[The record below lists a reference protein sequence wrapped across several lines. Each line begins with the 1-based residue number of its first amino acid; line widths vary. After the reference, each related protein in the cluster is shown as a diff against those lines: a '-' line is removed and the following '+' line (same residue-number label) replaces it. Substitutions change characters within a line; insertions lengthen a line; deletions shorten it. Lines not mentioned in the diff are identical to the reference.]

1 MRKFYSGLL
10 LFTVALLFA
19 GSAFAQTTINYTP
32 VVSSCGNGDITL
44 TGVQIQDV
52 TGIVTA
58 SPNAPRI
65 YYRKNSGTWFSS
77 AGTMTSGSGT
87 DGFWS
92 FVMSESDMGGLA
104 TGNTVEYYVVAQNA
118 TTVTS
123 EPAGVV
129 ATDVNTI
136 TTPPVSPESLTVNA
150 LPTDIGGIPFACEGT
165 TTTLSS
171 SPAGG
176 NWVSSTPAVGTV
188 SSSGVV
194 GGITA
199 GTTAITYTIP
209 STGCFRTRVVTVNQS
224 PSMTTLPDPP
234 VLCGGSTYTFTGT
247 PAGGTW
253 SCAGYTTATV
263 DVSTGVVTAVDG
275 PSAGTTTVTY
285 SLATGCRNITTITV
299 NPTPVINTTIYPMC
313 EGTTRTLS
321 STIAGGTW
329 SVSTPAVATV
339 TSGTGFLSAVS
350 AGTTTVSYTMPVT
363 GCFRTKEVT
372 VNALPTAISGGS
384 EVCAGGSTISLS
396 STPAGGTWQ
405 SSAGA
410 IATINSSTGV
420 LTGMTPGTVNI
431 TYSFTYAPTT
441 ICRTSATITVNAIP
455 ATIGGTG
462 VVCPGNTTTLTDAT
476 AGGTWSSS
484 NTAVASFADNTIGVV
499 TGVSAGTA
507 TVTYMLSP
515 SGCFRTKVV
524 TVNAVPSSISGS
536 LAICEGFTTSL
547 STVTTGG
554 TWSSSNTGVATI
566 NSLSG
571 VASGL
576 SGGTSTITY
585 RVTATGCITTSV
597 LTINSTPA
605 ALTGAT
611 NLCVGGTTTLSSA
624 DAGGTW
630 TSSNT
635 SVATVDASGL
645 VSGMGA
651 GTSTITYTL
660 PTGCIRVATVTV
672 NVMPSAI
679 SGVTVV
685 CDGSTTN
692 LMSTPGGGTWSS
704 SNTSIATV
712 NSSTGVVAGVSG
724 GTAEITYN
732 IGGGVNGCIATTVV
746 TVNPRPAVITGF
758 PSVCIGSITT
768 LSSLTGGGTWTSGNP
783 TVATVD
789 ASGNVT
795 GVVTGTASISYT
807 LATGCARVQPVTV
820 NNIPATVS
828 GPDAVCVGSNAT
840 LVSGPA
846 GGTWSSTD
854 VTLATITSSGVVTG
868 VANGVVTL
876 SYILPSGCF
885 RTKTITVNPLPSAIS
900 GPATVCIGSAI
911 TLSSAPLGGTW
922 ALSVPSVAT
931 IDAGTGVLT
940 GVTAGQTGV
949 TYTNPEGCRVSRV
962 VTVQALPNPITGAS
976 VFCQNT
982 SVLLNSTTTSGTW
995 SSSDPAI
1002 ASVPPGTGYVTGN
1015 LPGTAAISYTLG
1027 TGCYRIK
1034 TVTVN
1039 PIPDVIG
1046 GATHEV
1052 CVGSAITLTNTF
1064 GGGTWSSSTT
1074 GVATVNITSGLVS
1087 GVSAGT
1093 TTITYKLPTGCYT
1106 TDVVTVNSI
1115 PSAITGTASIC
1126 LGSTTVLSSLTS
1138 SGVWMSGNPGVATVD
1153 AFGLV
1158 SSVSAGTATISY
1170 TSPSMCTALKV
1181 VTVNPLP
1188 NAISGSLSV
1197 CTGSTT
1203 ALFNTSGSGTWSS
1216 SNTAVATV
1224 NTAGVVT
1231 GQSAGTAAI
1240 TFTMSTGCFTTAE
1253 VTVNTVPA
1261 TITGVA
1267 VLCAGGSTSTLVSSS
1282 IPGTWS
1288 SSSTTIAT
1296 IGAATGLVTSGAVG
1310 TTTITYTGTNGCITT
1325 RVVTVV
1331 TTPTTPSG
1339 LSSVCQ
1345 GTTMAMSSIPA
1356 GGTWVSSNTAVGT
1369 VSATGLVGGIAPG
1382 VTIIS
1387 YTLSNGCASGTAV
1400 TVDATAS
1407 LTSSATVCVGSTTT
1421 LTYDIT
1427 GGSWLSSNPAVATVG
1442 LTTGDVTGI
1451 VAGTARITYA
1461 LPSGCRTIS
1470 VVTVNG
1476 LPPANTG
1483 TASVCL
1489 GLSTTLSN
1497 TTSGVIWSSSNTG
1510 VATVGSATGI
1520 VVGTGV
1526 GTADIS
1532 ATNPATGCARITQ
1545 VTVNALPTTI
1555 TGASTMCISNTTTLN
1570 TTPAG
1575 GTWTSSTLTVATVG
1589 SVSGVVNGVSAGT
1602 STITYRLSTGC
1613 LATRVVTVLPAPTPI
1628 TGSGNVC
1635 VDGQTGFYTPTMGG
1649 IWSSSNNAIAQV
1661 GTDGVVTGFSTGVA
1675 NISYVLGTTCF
1686 ATKAVTVLPV
1696 VSQITG
1702 VMAVCE
1708 GSNTSLSCLTPGGTW
1723 SSSNT
1728 FAASVNPATGIVT
1741 GHAAGTT
1748 FITYTAPSG
1757 CTDTAIVTVNPVPT
1771 SISGNLNVCLGS
1783 TTALTNLTGTGTWS
1797 TGNPIVAT
1805 IDPTTGIATGVGL
1818 GTARITYTIGTG
1830 CRTVSIITV
1839 SALPASI
1846 TGFTQVC
1853 EGFTVTLGNVTPGG
1867 NWSSSDET
1875 IALISSTGIVTG
1887 VAPGTTTISYT
1898 MPVGCARSVE
1908 VTVNAAPGAIGG
1920 VSDVCLGTTTTL
1932 TAAPAGGA
1940 FTSSDITKAS
1950 VGVTSGVMTGVGV
1963 GTAVISYTLPTGC
1976 RSFTIATVHAL
1987 PGTITGVTNICEGGS
2002 TTLHNTVSGGVW
2014 SSDFISVAYID
2025 PSTGEVTG
2033 NGVGVDTI
2041 RYTLSGGCSTK
2052 ITITVNAAPSAIA
2065 GDVDICSGET
2075 TTLTNS
2081 QVGGTWSS
2089 SNTSVATVGLSSGI
2103 VTGYTAGTT
2112 NITYTVGAGCWSY
2125 VTLVVNQSPS
2135 NITGPHEVCSG
2146 SSIGLFNTVSG
2157 GTWTSNDVTVAPV
2170 DAVTGVVTGGIT
2182 GTATINYMLTG
2193 GCVTNFIVT
2202 VNPLPAP
2209 ITGIDSFCQG
2219 ESSTY
2224 TSLPT
2229 GGIWTSSN
2237 ASVAPINLVTGVATG
2252 VSTGTST
2259 ISYTLLGTG
2268 CYRTMEVTVNA
2279 VPDPI
2284 TGTPYVCVG
2293 STTLLST
2300 LTVGGTWSSI
2310 NTSVALVGSATGLVQ
2325 GLSADTTSVIYT
2337 LPTGCKAS
2345 AVIAVNPLPDNIVGA
2360 DEICVG
2366 SSTTF
2371 TDVTPFGSWSSSHPG
2386 RASIDAATGVITGV
2400 SNGTATITYTLFST
2414 GCYVIKQ
2421 ITVNPLP
2428 PAILGAEYMCL
2439 GTVSFVSNP
2448 IPGGAWSSSDPG
2460 VVAIDGFGNVSA
2472 AGVGTSTITYELGS
2486 ACYITRLLTVEPTLN
2501 PITGPS
2507 SVCEMADITLV
2518 NDFAG
2523 GVWTSSDV
2531 SVATVGTSGIVTGV
2545 VAGVADI
2552 TYATPLANCYVTT
2565 SVTVDPVPVAI
2576 TGTDSVCV
2584 NATTTLGNIT
2594 PGGTWS
2600 SSDVAIVTIDA
2611 AGDATGVAAGS
2622 ALISYTVGSGCTAV
2636 LPIKVKALA
2645 EAGTISGAA
2654 EVCVTATTP
2663 LISNGDAGGT
2673 WSSANT
2679 SIASVGTDGTV
2690 TGVAIGTTVISY
2702 LVENFCSIDTATFEI
2717 LVKPAPD
2724 AGTLSAVSAGLCIGY
2739 TTTVNSTVPGGVW
2752 SSSNTDFATVDAAG
2766 VVSAISA
2773 GTVTISY
2780 TMTNECGVD
2789 VSTINVTVYSLAPV
2803 SKIAVHPDSVVCAN
2817 SQYLNFGAETVPGTG
2832 VTYTWSVVNAEL
2844 FAQSAPDRQNA
2855 LVNFPYS
2862 GTAIVRLTTEVT
2874 STGCI
2879 AVDSF
2884 VVEVS
2889 VDSAITPEV
2898 KYYANELICTD
2909 NTATSYQ
2916 WGYDDA
2922 ATLDSTMIFGAFQQ
2936 SYYLPN
2942 PDFTNRRYWVLV
2954 KHSGCYQKVYF
2965 NAPNSVT
2972 TVAEGSMDVRLF
2984 PNPADSKVNIEV
2996 KGISMN
3002 DKITIRLFDMLGKEI
3017 ETSALVNGKGSIDVA
3032 RLASGVYS
3040 VVFINNG
3047 NKVAARTFVK
3057 N

>member
-19 GSAFAQTTINYTP
+19 GSISAQTISYTA
-32 VVSSCGNGDITL
+32 VVSSCGNGSITL
-44 TGVQIQDV
+44 SSVHITDG
-52 TGIVTA
+52 TGIVIA
-58 SPNAPRI
+58 GANMPRI
-65 YYRKNSGTWFSS
+65 YYRKNSGAWVSS
-77 AGTMTSGSGT
+77 AGSMTSGSAT

-92 FVMSESDMGGLA
+92 FVMSESAMGGLTA
-104 TGNTVEYYVVAQNA
+104 GNTVQYYVIAQNA
-118 TTVTS
+118 TTVAS

-136 TTPPVSPESLTVNA
+136 ITPPVSPESLTVNA
-150 LPTDIGGIPFACEGT
+150 FPTDIGGVPFACEGT

-171 SPAGG
+171 FPAGG
-176 NWVSSTPAVGTV
+176 NWTSSTPATGTV

-194 GGITA
+194 GGIA
-199 GTTAITYTIP
+199 VGTTEITYTIP
-209 STGCFRTRVVTVNQS
+209 STGCFRTRVVTVNQT
-224 PSMTTLPDPP
+224 PTVTTVPDPA
-234 VLCGGSTYTFTGT
+234 VLCRGSSYTFSGV

-253 SCAGYTTATV
+253 STTGYTVANV
-263 DVSTGVVTAVDG
+263 NVSTGAVTTVG
-275 PSAGTTTVTY
+275 GTTTASSTITY
-285 SLATGCRNITTITV
+285 TLGTGCRAVTPITV
-299 NPTPVINTTIYPMC
+299 NGTPVITVSTPPMC
-313 EGTTRTLS
+313 EGTTRSLGANMT
-321 STIAGGTW
+321 GGTW
-329 SVSTPAVATV
+329 SSADNAIASI
-339 TSGTGFLSAVS
+339 TSSTGFLSAVA
-350 AGTTTVSYTMPVT
+350 AGITDISYVMPLT
-363 GCFRTKEVT
+363 GCFTTKEVT
-372 VNALPTAISGGS
+372 VNALPSVITGGPEVCSGSTIAMSSTPAGGTWTSSTSGVAFVNSSTGVVTGNTSGTARITYSFTYAPSAVCVRTTVVTVNPLPAIISGTSSVCVGNTTSLSSATAGGTWSSSDAGVANITDPTMGVITGVSAGTATITYMVSPSGCFRTMVVTVNPLPATIGGTLAICEGLTTTLTNSTGGGTWSSSTTAVATINASTGLVNAMTGGTSTITYRRTSTGCIATSVLTVNSTPAVLSGATNLCVAGTTTLTCTDGGGTWVSSNTSVATIAGTGVVTGVGAGTSVITYTLPTGCIRTTTVTVNVVPSAVSGVMVVCEGSSTNLTSTPGGGTWSSSDAMIASVNSSTGVVTGMSDGTADITYNVGGGVNGCLAIAQVTVNPRPAVLTGFPSVCIGSVTTLFSLTGGGVWTTGHPAIASVDATGNVTGLTTGTASISYTLSTGCARVQAVTVSNIPAPISGLDAVCVGSNISLTSGPGGGTWSSTDVTVATITTTGVLTGVSNGVVTVSYILPTGCFRTKVVTVNPLPTAITGPGTVCVGS
-384 EVCAGGSTISLS
+384 AISLS
-396 STPAGGTWQ
+396 STPAGGTWT
-405 SSAGA
+405 SS
-410 IATINSSTGV
+410 
-420 LTGMTPGTVNI
+420 L
-431 TYSFTYAPTT
+431 
-441 ICRTSATITVNAIP
+441 
-455 ATIGGTG
+455 
-462 VVCPGNTTTLTDAT
+462 
-476 AGGTWSSS
+476 
-484 NTAVASFADNTIGVV
+484 
-499 TGVSAGTA
+499 
-507 TVTYMLSP
+507 
-515 SGCFRTKVV
+515 
-524 TVNAVPSSISGS
+524 
-536 LAICEGFTTSL
+536 
-547 STVTTGG
+547 
-554 TWSSSNTGVATI
+554 
-566 NSLSG
+566 
-571 VASGL
+571 
-576 SGGTSTITY
+576 
-585 RVTATGCITTSV
+585 
-597 LTINSTPA
+597 PA
-605 ALTGAT
+605 AA
-611 NLCVGGTTTLSSA
+611 S
-624 DAGGTW
+624 
-630 TSSNT
+630 
-635 SVATVDASGL
+635 VDA
-645 VSGMGA
+645 
-651 GTSTITYTL
+651 I
-660 PTGCIRVATVTV
+660 
-672 NVMPSAI
+672 
-679 SGVTVV
+679 
-685 CDGSTTN
+685 
-692 LMSTPGGGTWSS
+692 
-704 SNTSIATV
+704 
-712 NSSTGVVAGVSG
+712 
-724 GTAEITYN
+724 
-732 IGGGVNGCIATTVV
+732 
-746 TVNPRPAVITGF
+746 
-758 PSVCIGSITT
+758 
-768 LSSLTGGGTWTSGNP
+768 
-783 TVATVD
+783 
-789 ASGNVT
+789 SGNVT
-795 GVVTGTASISYT
+795 GLTSG
-807 LATGCARVQPVTV
+807 QP
-820 NNIPATVS
+820 NI
-828 GPDAVCVGSNAT
+828 
-840 LVSGPA
+840 
-846 GGTWSSTD
+846 
-854 VTLATITSSGVVTG
+854 
-868 VANGVVTL
+868 
-876 SYILPSGCF
+876 
-885 RTKTITVNPLPSAIS
+885 
-900 GPATVCIGSAI
+900 
-911 TLSSAPLGGTW
+911 
-922 ALSVPSVAT
+922 
-931 IDAGTGVLT
+931 
-940 GVTAGQTGV
+940 
-949 TYTNPEGCRVSRV
+949 TYTNPEGCRVSRTI
-962 VTVQALPNPITGAS
+962 TVQALPNPISGVGILCQNSSIVLGNSSFGGTWTSGNPAVAS
-976 VFCQNT
+976 VL
-982 SVLLNSTTTSGTW
+982 S
-995 SSSDPAI
+995 
-1002 ASVPPGTGYVTGN
+1002 GTGYVTGN
-1015 LPGTAAISYTLG
+1015 LPGTADITYTLSS
-1027 TGCYRIK
+1027 GCFRTK
-1034 TVTVN
+1034 TLTVN
-1039 PIPDVIG
+1039 QIPDVIG
-1046 GATHEV
+1046 SLTNEV
-1052 CVGSAITLTNTF
+1052 CVGSSISLTNTI
-1064 GGGTWSSSTT
+1064 GGGTWSSS
-1074 GVATVNITSGLVS
+1074 ATAIANVNVTSGLVT

-1093 TTITYKLPTGCYT
+1093 ATITYKLSTGCYV
-1106 TDVVTVNSI
+1106 TDIVTVNSL
-1115 PSAITGTASIC
+1115 PTAITGTASFC
-1126 LGSTTVLSSLTS
+1126 LGTTTVLSSLTPA
-1138 SGVWMSGNPGVATVD
+1138 GVWASGNAAVATVD
-1153 AFGLV
+1153 AFGVV

-1170 TSPSMCTALKV
+1170 TSPSMCTALKT
-1181 VTVNPLP
+1181 VTVNALP
-1188 NAISGSLSV
+1188 DAISGTLSL

-1203 ALFNTSGSGTWSS
+1203 SLSNTAGYGTWVSN
-1216 SNTAVATV
+1216 NTAVATV
-1224 NTAGVVT
+1224 NSAGVVT
-1231 GQSAGTAAI
+1231 GQSAGTAVI
-1240 TFTMSTGCFTTAE
+1240 TFTMNTGCFATAE
-1253 VTVNTVPA
+1253 VTVNTIPA

-1267 VLCAGGSTSTLVSSS
+1267 VVCAGGSTTTLSSSS

-1288 SSSTTIAT
+1288 SSNTSIASIDITT
-1296 IGAATGLVTSGAVG
+1296 GVVVSGSVG
-1310 TTTITYTGTNGCITT
+1310 NATITYTANNGCKTT
-1325 RVVTVV
+1325 RNVSVVP
-1331 TTPTTPSG
+1331 TPTVPSG

-1345 GTTMAMSSIPA
+1345 GSTISLASAPG
-1356 GGTWVSSNTAVGT
+1356 GGTWASSNTAVGT
-1369 VSATGLVGGIAPG
+1369 VSTTGLVGGIAPG

-1387 YTLSNGCASGTAV
+1387 YTLSNGCAAGKAV
-1400 TVDATAS
+1400 TVDAVAS
-1407 LTSSATVCVGSTTT
+1407 LTSIASVCVGSTTT

-1427 GGSWLSSNPAVATVG
+1427 GGSWLSGNPAVATVG
-1442 LTTGDVTGI
+1442 LTTGDVTGM
-1451 VAGTARITYA
+1451 VAGTSRITYA
-1461 LPSGCRTIS
+1461 LPSGCRTFSI
-1470 VVTVNG
+1470 VTVNA
-1476 LPPANTG
+1476 LPGTNTG
-1483 TASVCL
+1483 VASVCL

-1497 TTSGVIWSSSNTG
+1497 TTPGATWSSSNTG
-1510 VATVGSATGI
+1510 IATVGSATGI

-1532 ATNPATGCARITQ
+1532 AINPATGCARVTT
-1545 VTVNALPTTI
+1545 VTVNSLPAAI
-1555 TGASTMCISNTTTLN
+1555 TGTTSMCISNTTTLN

-1575 GTWTSSTLTVATVG
+1575 GTWTSSTASVATVG
-1589 SVSGVVNGVSAGT
+1589 SVTGVVYGASAGT

-1635 VDGQTGFYTPTMGG
+1635 VDGQTGFYTPTTGG

-1675 NISYVLGTTCF
+1675 NISYVLGTTCY

-1696 VSQITG
+1696 VAQITG

-1728 FAASVNPATGIVT
+1728 FAASVNLSTGIVT

-1757 CTDTAIVTVNPVPT
+1757 CTDTTIVTVNPVPT

-1783 TTALTNLTGTGTWS
+1783 TTTLTNLTGTGTWS

-1805 IDPTTGIATGVGL
+1805 IDPTTGVATGVGL

-1853 EGFTVTLGNVTPGG
+1853 EGFTATLGNVTPGG

-1920 VSDVCLGTTTTL
+1920 ISDVCLGTTTTL

-1987 PGTITGVTNICEGGS
+1987 PGSITGVTNICEGGS
-2002 TTLHNTVSGGVW
+2002 TTLHNPVPGGVW

-2041 RYTLSGGCSTK
+2041 RYTLTGGCSTK
-2052 ITITVNAAPSAIA
+2052 ITITVNSAPSAIA

-2146 SSIGLFNTVSG
+2146 SSIGLFNTVPG
-2157 GTWTSNDVTVAPV
+2157 GTWTSNDVSVAPV
-2170 DAVTGVVTGGIT
+2170 DAVTGIVTGGIT

-2193 GCVTNFIVT
+2193 GCVTDFIVT

-2219 ESSTY
+2219 ETSTY

-2229 GGIWTSSN
+2229 GGIWTSSD
-2237 ASVAPINLVTGVATG
+2237 ASVAPINLVTGDATG

-2268 CYRTMEVTVNA
+2268 CYRTIEVTVNA

-2300 LTVGGTWSSI
+2300 LSVGGNWSSI

-2325 GLSADTTSVIYT
+2325 GLSADTTSIIYT

-2448 IPGGAWSSSDPG
+2448 IPGGLWSSSDPG

-2472 AGVGTSTITYELGS
+2472 SGVGTSTITYALGS
-2486 ACYITRLLTVEPTLN
+2486 ACYITRMLTVEPTLN

-2507 SVCEMADITLV
+2507 SVCEMADITLA
-2518 NDFAG
+2518 NDFVG

-2531 SVATVGTSGIVTGV
+2531 AVATVGTSGIVTGV

-2584 NATTTLGNIT
+2584 NATTTLDNLT

-2636 LPIKVKALA
+2636 LPVRVKPLA

-2663 LISNGDAGGT
+2663 LLSDGDAGGT
-2673 WSSANT
+2673 WSSANST
-2679 SIASVGTDGTV
+2679 IASIGTDGTV

-2702 LVENFCSIDTATFEI
+2702 LVENFCSIDTATFNI

-2752 SSSNTDFATVDAAG
+2752 SSSNTDFATIDAAG

-2789 VSTINVTVYSLAPV
+2789 VSTINVTVYSLAPLSEIV
-2803 SKIAVHPDSVVCAN
+2803 VHPDSVVCAN

-2832 VTYTWSVVNAEL
+2832 VTYTWTVVNAEL

-2855 LVNFPYS
+2855 LVNFPYA

-2909 NTATSYQ
+2909 NTASSYQ

-2954 KHSGCYQKVYF
+2954 KHNGCYQKVYY
-2965 NAPNSVT
+2965 NAPSGVT
-2972 TVAEGSMDVRLF
+2972 TVAEGTMDVRLF